1 MHVAG
6 EEKSERERLVCVLEQ
21 PENTVRRQWDVARR
35 EAAKETKNKNQQ
47 HLLKQRTRKAAVLWT
62 LYRRSNEAKEGRLM
76 SVESRVSSW
85 C

>member
-35 EAAKETKNKNQQ
+35 EAAKETKNKKPAAPSETTDQESSCTLDAVQ
-47 HLLKQRTRKAAVLWT
+47 EKQ
-62 LYRRSNEAKEGRLM
+62 
-76 SVESRVSSW
+76 
-85 C
+85 